1 MRLTMQER
9 KTVTKAM
16 AQQYRR
22 GSKKDKGVVLTQFVE
37 ATGYNRVYAA
47 RLLRNHG
54 RRIVV
59 KPGIV
64 VEARA
69 RARRKA
75 PGRDK

>member
-9 KTVTKAM
+9 KSVTKAM
-16 AQQYRR
+16 AGQYRR

-54 RRIVV
+54 KRIVV

-64 VEARA
+64 VEASA
-69 RARRKA
+69 RVRRSS
-75 PGRDK
+75 PGREK